1 MDFPVKASYPD
12 IRKFINQTLT
22 AVPAAALAKLH
33 VERKTVGDQIVS
45 ADIGF
50 VVFVRSE

>member
-1 MDFPVKASYPD
+1 
-12 IRKFINQTLT
+12 
-22 AVPAAALAKLH
+22 VPAAALAKLH
-33 VERKTVGDQIVS
+33 VERKTVGDQIVN

>member
-1 MDFPVKASYPD
+1 
-12 IRKFINQTLT
+12 
-22 AVPAAALAKLH
+22 VPAAALGKLH
-33 VERKTVGDQIVS
+33 VERKTVGDPVVN